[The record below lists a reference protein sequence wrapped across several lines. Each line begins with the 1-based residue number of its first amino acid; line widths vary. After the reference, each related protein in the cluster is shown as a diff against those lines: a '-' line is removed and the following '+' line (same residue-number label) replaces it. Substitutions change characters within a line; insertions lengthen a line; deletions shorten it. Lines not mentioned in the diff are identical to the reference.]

1 MAVPESYP
9 RNNQTHH
16 HSLHWSQTLKLHG
29 FRIHIVLSVML
40 VWQYLPAVCVFG
52 SSWTDW
58 HKIFARTKANES
70 TDYMISLP
78 THGVVS
84 GVWFGAWPM
93 ALDWESPWQVCYLI
107 AKDSKFTI

>member
-1 MAVPESYP
+1 MELDVPGLVACPKE
-9 RNNQTHH
+9 
-16 HSLHWSQTLKLHG
+16 G
-29 FRIHIVLSVML
+29 LSDPINY
-40 VWQYLPAVCVFG
+40 YLPAVCVFG

-93 ALDWESPWQVCYLI
+93 ALDWESPWQGMTFCGHYPSGGLI
-107 AKDSKFTI
+107 CLMP